1 MKALDVMV
9 SPVITVAPET
19 LVADAAEILLSN
31 RISGVPV
38 VDKGTLV
45 GILSEGD
52 LLRRAETGTER
63 RRSWLLEL
71 LTRGDTIAA
80 DYVKSHGR
88 KVSDV
93 MTRHPVTVREDCE
106 LAEVADLM
114 ESRQIKRLPVMR
126 DDKVVGIVTRTNLLQ
141 AFATMQRQAAQEVKL
156 DDRTIRARVL
166 KTIDDANLRRPYGL
180 NVTVQDGKVDLW
192 GAVATYEEKNAI
204 RIATE
209 VTPGVTGVIDNI
221 LVQPPMSSGI

>member
-9 SPVITVAPET
+9 SPVITVTPET
-19 LVADAAEILLSN
+19 LVADAAAILLSN

-52 LLRRAETGTER
+52 LLRRAEAGTER
-63 RRSWLLEL
+63 RRSWLLEM
-71 LTRGDTIAA
+71 LTRSDTIAA

-93 MTRHPVTVREDCE
+93 MTRHPVTVREDSE

-126 DDKVVGIVTRTNLLQ
+126 DDKVVGIVTRANLLQ

-166 KTIDDANLRRPYGL
+166 KTIDEANLRRPYGL
-180 NVTVQDGKVDLW
+180 NVTVQNGNVDLW
-192 GAVATYEEKNAI
+192 GAVATNEEKNAI